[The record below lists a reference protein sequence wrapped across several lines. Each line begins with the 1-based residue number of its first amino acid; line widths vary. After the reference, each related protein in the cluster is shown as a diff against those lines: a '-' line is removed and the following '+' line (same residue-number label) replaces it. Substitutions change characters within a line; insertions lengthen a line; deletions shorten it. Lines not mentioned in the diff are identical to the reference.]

1 MRRLVTLLSAVLAGC
16 GGASTPPPI
25 TEAQPAV
32 QHIIVGRVQEIV
44 LQNISKAANRYSYNV
59 ELVVQPTSIQ
69 PTPTLWAESLAP
81 ASETIRVRIHQ
92 SLGWR
97 SLSPDEQAAVA
108 PDGPKLRLTPT
119 RWREFTV
126 GEPVE
131 LRARHSS
138 AALFH
143 RD

>member
-1 MRRLVTLLSAVLAGC
+1 MKRLVTLLGAALAAC
-16 GGASTPPPI
+16 GGPSTPPAPS
-25 TEAQPAV
+25 EAQPAV
-32 QHIIVGRVQEIV
+32 QHVIIGSVQEIV
-44 LQNISKAANRYSYNV
+44 LQNINMAANRYSYNV
-59 ELVVQPTSIQ
+59 ELVVQPTSVE
-69 PTPTLWAESLAP
+69 PTPTLWAESPLPAP
-81 ASETIRVRIHQ
+81 ETIRIRIQQ

-108 PDGPKLRLTPT
+108 PEGPKPRLTPP

-131 LRARHSS
+131 LRARHSG
-138 AALFH
+138 AELFH